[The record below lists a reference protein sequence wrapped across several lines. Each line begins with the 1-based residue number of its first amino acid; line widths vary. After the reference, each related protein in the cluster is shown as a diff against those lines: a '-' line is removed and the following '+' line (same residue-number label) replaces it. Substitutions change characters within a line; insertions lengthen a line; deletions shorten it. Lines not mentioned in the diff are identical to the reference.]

1 MNLILTIV
9 SLLFVSYLMIS
20 YFKRSRKDML
30 CRELLS
36 VYDKMELNFIKSK
49 KHLNKDEIDFLK
61 TYKITAVN
69 PDFLDIHI
77 LFISKIISKEE
88 EIGNRKKWFD
98 SIYNQ
103 QNDEF
108 KSLAK
113 DFDIVSTKIINLSI
127 YNSHFIFFLLKVY
140 LKGLLRKGRF
150 SVTSFYERVKKDYQ
164 FIEKNENI
172 LIQQAM

>member
-1 MNLILTIV
+1 
-9 SLLFVSYLMIS
+9 
-20 YFKRSRKDML
+20 
-30 CRELLS
+30 
-36 VYDKMELNFIKSK
+36 MELNFIKSK

-88 EIGNRKKWFD
+88 EISNRKKWFD

-103 QNDEF
+103 QNNEF

-113 DFDIVSTKIINLSI
+113 DFDIVSTKIIGLSI
-127 YNSHFIFFLLKVY
+127 YNSRFIFFLLKTY
-140 LKGLLRKGRF
+140 LKELLRKGRF
-150 SVTSFYERVKKDYQ
+150 SVISFYEKVKKDYQ